1 MTDSDTKIWLMK
13 VTQESRSQSENLM
26 YEKEPSISYFTN
38 YNPNIEE
45 IYYRA
50 SRRKV
55 HRYMT
60 TRKLNK
66 RVLLIWLKQNPNSN
80 HRIRGIE

>member
-1 MTDSDTKIWLMK
+1 MIDSDTKIWLMK

-45 IYYRA
+45 IYYQA
-50 SRRKV
+50 K
-55 HRYMT
+55 
-60 TRKLNK
+60 
-66 RVLLIWLKQNPNSN
+66 
-80 HRIRGIE
+80 IEQTSAAHLVKAESKF